1 MARLKV
7 SVCFLL
13 LAMTFPGFAA
23 QSDSMLAGSTRLS
36 NGTTMYFRLYV
47 PRSYTTTKKYPVVVT
62 LHGIGEMGGD
72 NRIQVDREEITHQ
85 WMLDSVKQKYQPF
98 ILSPQC
104 PSGTVYW
111 SNWNGDGGAW
121 PPDSGVVKI
130 LDSLKMVYS
139 LDTTRFYVAGLSL
152 GGAGTWGLVKSFPQK
167 FAAAVPCAG
176 NMGVNTPVSGI
187 SGSNTARTAYWAF
200 HGIADPTVNVIC
212 DRRID
217 TAVRNAGYPVIPYTS
232 SRNLVNPTGIS
243 TDSLSRAVSGGALR
257 LFSQVTNGNHADGWM
272 EAWFHPYVVPWV
284 FSKSKVNG
292 LTVFT
297 WPAPGPA
304 PSTAVFME
312 RRAPPFSSGT
322 IKVAAGIIRWNGV
335 SQLPARLSI
344 YSAKGTLVMRHAISQ
359 RSGELACSGLAK
371 GSYLVEI
378 DAGDW
383 RERKT
388 MTIYEGGR

>member
-1 MARLKV
+1 MKWLKV
-7 SVCFLL
+7 SLCLFISG
-13 LAMTFPGFAA
+13 MMFQGFAL

-36 NGTTMYFRLYV
+36 NGSTMYFRLYV

-111 SNWNGDGGAW
+111 SNWGGDGAAW

-130 LDSLKMVYS
+130 LDSLKNVYS

-200 HGIADPTVNVIC
+200 HGTADPTVNVTC
-212 DRRID
+212 SRRID
-217 TAVRNAGYPVIPYTS
+217 TAVRNAGYPVVPYTS

-243 TDSLSRAVSGGALR
+243 TDSLSRAVSGGTLR

-304 PSTAVFME
+304 SVTAVFEE
-312 RRAPPFSSGT
+312 RQISSPLSGKLRAGD
-322 IKVAAGIIRWNGV
+322 GLIRWNGV
-335 SQLPARLSI
+335 SQLPARIAI
-344 YSAKGTLVMRHAISQ
+344 YSAKGTLVMRHNVSRQ
-359 RSGELACSGLAK
+359 DGKLACSSLAK
-371 GSYLVEI
+371 GVYLIEI
-378 DAGDW
+378 KSHDW
-383 RERKT
+383 SER
-388 MTIYEGGR
+388 TITALY